1 MKKKPNILLVSVDSL
16 RASRLSCYGYR
27 HPTSPFADKL
37 ASEGVLAERLF
48 CPGLPTY
55 PSYTTLYTSQH
66 PLTHGI
72 LAHGSNAKLDRNAPF
87 LPSVLLD
94 AGYTTC
100 AVDNLMHGRIWFGRG
115 YEYYVDPSVRLS
127 MLTMNVTCDELNR
140 RAIPWIQHHK
150 DEPFFLFIHYWDP
163 HWPFMPPREYQG
175 LFYEGANPTDPS
187 NKALEP
193 FWAHPLGAVARE
205 TWLRTPRGP
214 ITDPDYVSALYDQEI
229 RYLDDGL
236 SRLISALDEAG
247 LAEDTLVLFTGDH
260 GESLTE
266 HGIYFDHHGLYD
278 CTLHVPFVA
287 RWPGRLPAGARIS
300 PMVQVSDIAPTILE
314 AAGIAAPAAMEG
326 RSFWKSLTGEAGPGD
341 ASGGGHDRV
350 VSVENT
356 WQSSW
361 SLRTETHK
369 LILSR
374 DPDESRR
381 PRLELYDLKVD
392 PDERRN
398 LAGEQPELAAALN
411 AELEA
416 WIAGRLK
423 ALGKDSDPLQ
433 TMGPSMKTTLAAG
446 VA

>member
-1 MKKKPNILLVSVDSL
+1 M
-16 RASRLSCYGYR
+16 SCYGYR
-27 HPTSPFADKL
+27 HPTSPFIDSM

-55 PSYTTLYTSQH
+55 PSYTSLYTAQH

-72 LAHGSNAKLDRNAPF
+72 LAHGSKAKLDRNAPF
-87 LPSVLLD
+87 LPSTLLD

-127 MLTMNVTCDELNR
+127 MLTMNVTCDQLNH
-140 RAIPWIQHHK
+140 RAIPWIRDHK

-175 LFYEGANPTDPS
+175 MFYEGTNPTDPE
-187 NKALEP
+187 NKGLEP
-193 FWAHPLGAVARE
+193 FWEHPLGAVARE
-205 TWLRTPRGP
+205 TWLRTPHGR

-229 RYLDDGL
+229 RYLDDGI
-236 SRLISALDEAG
+236 SRLIGALDEAG
-247 LAEDTLVLFTGDH
+247 LSENTLVIFTGDH
-260 GESLTE
+260 GESLTD

-278 CTLHVPFVA
+278 CTLNVPFVA
-287 RWPGRLPAGARIS
+287 RWPGRLPANVRVG

-314 AAGIAAPAAMEG
+314 AVGISAPAAMEG
-326 RSFWKSLTGEAGPGD
+326 RSFWKTLTGEGQQ
-341 ASGGGHDRV
+341 GGHDRII
-350 VSVENT
+350 SVENT

-361 SLRTETHK
+361 SLRTDTHK

-381 PRLELYDLKVD
+381 PRLELYDLKAD
-392 PDERRN
+392 PEELRN
-398 LAGEQPELAAALN
+398 IAGEQTELAKSMEE
-411 AELEA
+411 ELES
-416 WIAGRLK
+416 WIAERLRV
-423 ALGKDSDPLQ
+423 LGKDSDPLL
-433 TMGPSMKTTLAAG
+433 TTGPSMKTTLAAD
-446 VA
+446 VR